1 MASGNLAEVPLDVDT
16 FRSYLSLDPFGIL
29 NRRIAAVNQAEIQE
43 VNLLNYLSVF
53 RFLGCQTLG
62 DLDQLIKDNSDA
74 AYQIA
79 CYQIG
84 LTDLDIISSSLG
96 PQDLCIAHMLR
107 SDKGKEGLK
116 KLLDEINGV
125 SASNETLAE
134 LLMEEVQDLPF
145 IKMSKNNG

>member
-1 MASGNLAEVPLDVDT
+1 M
-16 FRSYLSLDPFGIL
+16 
-29 NRRIAAVNQAEIQE
+29 QE
-43 VNLLNYLSVF
+43 VNLMNYLAVF
-53 RFLGCQTLG
+53 RFLGCKTLG
-62 DLDQLIKDNSDA
+62 DIVQLIKENFDA

-84 LTDLDIISSSLG
+84 LTDLDIISSSLA
-96 PQDLCIAHMLR
+96 PQDVCIAHMLR

-125 SASNETLAE
+125 SASNEAMAE
-134 LLMEEVQDLPF
+134 LLMEEVQGLPF